1 MQILIA
7 PTAGFEIPK
16 PGTYRARII
25 EITEHPSL
33 NEDWGPQLLIKVE
46 LDQLDSNG
54 EPIVVHYYCSQKF
67 SSQSKFGKAVNT
79 VIGRIPSDYSESNP
93 LNVAD
98 LINVPCGVL
107 IEHVER
113 DDGSKRAIISAWLA
127 YEVVDREEPPVWDKA
142 DSDSEVGEGDG
153 NTTPF

>member
-1 MQILIA
+1 MIPKRETQDEEIKMQILIA

-46 LDQLDSNG
+46 LDQLDSNN

-67 SSQSKFGKAVNT
+67 SPQSKFGKAVNT
-79 VIGRIPSDYSESNP
+79 VIGRIPSVP
-93 LNVAD
+93 LSR
-98 LINVPCGVL
+98 LGL
-107 IEHVER
+107 LMR
-113 DDGSKRAIISAWLA
+113 WLTGRGTA
-127 YEVVDREEPPVWDKA
+127 CL
-142 DSDSEVGEGDG
+142 GEGG
-153 NTTPF
+153 LGFRSR

>member
-1 MQILIA
+1 M
-7 PTAGFEIPK
+7 
-16 PGTYRARII
+16 
-25 EITEHPSL
+25 
-33 NEDWGPQLLIKVE
+33 LIKVE

-93 LNVAD
+93 LNVDD

-107 IEHVER
+107 IEYVER
-113 DDGSKRAIISAWLA
+113 DDGSKRAIISAWLP
-127 YEVVDREEPPVWDKA
+127 YDVVDREEPPVWED
-142 DSDSEVGEGDG
+142 DEV
-153 NTTPF
+153 PF